1 MLSNRLGGKP
11 YIAEL
16 CLTMSNQDEKK
27 MSVRYRDI
35 KVPAPI
41 YESAQILRQR
51 TLESG
56 LNQIP
61 KEVTSPA
68 SCPLCGGSLEGFQ
81 ISYKYLRCKECGF
94 SQQQF
99 GAKGSGGLG
108 LGVIIGLGLA
118 ALAHFLSRSEPNHN
132 SKRRSRRAR

>member
-1 MLSNRLGGKP
+1 
-11 YIAEL
+11 
-16 CLTMSNQDEKK
+16 MSA
-27 MSVRYRDI
+27 RYRDI
-35 KVPAPI
+35 KVPAPV
-41 YESAQILRQR
+41 YESARILRQR

-56 LNQIP
+56 LNRIP
-61 KEVTSPA
+61 REVMSPT

-81 ISYKYLRCKECGF
+81 IAYEYLRCKECGF

-118 ALAHFLSRSEPNHN
+118 ALAHFLSQSEPNDD
-132 SKRRSRRAR
+132 SKRRSRRPR